1 MSQKPDPASPAT
13 LPPRLDR
20 PIAEILARLE
30 TAIEFHR
37 EQEAFHRAHLESH
50 QAQLARHS
58 AELAKLTEHCEALK
72 RAATSAIELVDGVD
86 LPLPLAVEDFG
97 SSRRPKLNKMV
108 VRLIERL
115 PPGQPLSASELAANV
130 NYTFATLL
138 KGRKVDVR
146 QISSALRWLDT
157 SGYLRRL
164 RAGRPHREALY
175 VRPSPRAP
183 AEGSSAG

>member
-1 MSQKPDPASPAT
+1 MSQKIDPAAVSS

-37 EQEAFHRAHLESH
+37 EQEAFHRAHLASH
-50 QAQLARHS
+50 QAQLDRHS
-58 AELAKLTEHCEALK
+58 AELAKLTEHCDALK
-72 RAATSAIELVDGVD
+72 RVATSAIELVDGVD

-97 SSRRPKLNKMV
+97 SSRRPKLNKMA

-115 PPGQPLSASELAANV
+115 PRGQPLSASELAANV

-138 KGRKVDVR
+138 KGRKVDTR
-146 QISSALRWLDT
+146 QLSSALRWLAT
-157 SGYLRRL
+157 TGYLRLL
-164 RAGRPHREALY
+164 RVGRPHREALY
-175 VRPSPRAP
+175 VRPAP
-183 AEGSSAG
+183 APGGSTG

>member
-1 MSQKPDPASPAT
+1 MSQKSDPTTVSSF
-13 LPPRLDR
+13 PPRLDR

-37 EQEAFHRAHLESH
+37 EQEAFHRQYVASH
-50 QAQLARHS
+50 QAQLDRHS

-72 RAATSAIELVDGVD
+72 RAAASAIELVDGVD

-97 SSRRPKLNKMV
+97 SARRPKLNKMV

-115 PPGQPLSASELAANV
+115 PPGQPLRASELAANV

-138 KGRKVDVR
+138 KDRRVDAR
-146 QISSALRWLDT
+146 RISSALRWLDT
-157 SGYLRRL
+157 TGYLRLL

-175 VRPSPRAP
+175 VRPSPP
-183 AEGSSAG
+183 AAGSA